1 MEFTASQIAA
11 FLKGEIEG
19 DPEVRVSNV
28 SKIEEGKPGSLSFL
42 ANPKYEKYIY
52 ETASSIVLV
61 NKSFRPEKKIQAT
74 LIRVDNAYEA
84 FASLLDLY
92 QKSMPQNEG
101 VSSLASLDPTARIG
115 DKVYVGEFTCLCRN
129 SSIGAG
135 SRIYPQ
141 VYIGDN
147 VKIGE
152 NTVIYAG
159 VKIYHDCIIGSNCII
174 HSGVVIGSDGFGFA
188 PQDGSEYKKIPQIGN
203 VIIEDNVEL
212 GSNLTIDRATMGST
226 VIRKGAKLDNLIQI
240 AHNVDIGENTVI
252 AAQAGIS
259 GSTKVGRNCMIA
271 GQVGLTGHLNIAD
284 DVKIAAQ
291 AGVSH
296 DLKTKGEIVGG
307 SPAVEMRRYRK
318 AIVIYTQL
326 PELREQV
333 LKLEKE
339 VSKLRSM
346 IGPADKNNPSD

>member
-1 MEFTASQIAA
+1 MEFTAKQIAA

-19 DPEVRVSNV
+19 DPDVRVSDV
-28 SKIEEGKPGSLSFL
+28 SKIEEGRQGSLSFL
-42 ANPKYEKYIY
+42 ANLKYEKYIY

-61 NKSFRPEKKIQAT
+61 NRSFQPEKSIRAT

-84 FASLLDLY
+84 FASLLELY
-92 QKSMPQNEG
+92 QKSMPQKEG
-101 VSSLASLDPTARIG
+101 TSSLASIHPTARIG
-115 DKVYVGEFTCLCRN
+115 EDVYIGEFTCVCQN
-129 SSIGAG
+129 SSIGTG

-147 VKIGE
+147 VRIAE
-152 NTVIYAG
+152 NTIIYPG
-159 VKIYHDCIIGSNCII
+159 VKIYHDCIIGSNCIL

-203 VIIEDNVEL
+203 VVIEDNVEL

-240 AHNVDIGENTVI
+240 AHNVEIGENTVI

-259 GSTKVGRNCMIA
+259 GSTRIGRNCMIA
-271 GQVGLTGHLNIAD
+271 GQAGLTGHLNIAD
-284 DVKIAAQ
+284 EVKIAAQ
-291 AGVSH
+291 AGVAH
-296 DLKTKGEIVGG
+296 DHKIKGEIIGG
-307 SPAVEMRRYRK
+307 SPAVEIRRYRK
-318 AIVIYTQL
+318 VSVIYTQL

-339 VSKLRSM
+339 IETL
-346 IGPADKNNPSD
+346 KNKITPTNQ